1 MVSKLGEFVM
11 GKIKDLLLDI
21 EEVNTELMYLAD
33 EEREARV
40 QQIWEEMMN
49 DYELLR
55 QYEAM
60 AYAAEL
66 ENFSPF
72 DTINS

>member
-1 MVSKLGEFVM
+1 M
-11 GKIKDLLLDI
+11 GKIKDLMLDI
-21 EEVNTELMYLAD
+21 EEANTELAHLAD

-40 QQIWEEMMN
+40 QEIWEEMMN

-55 QYEAM
+55 QYEAL
-60 AYAAEL
+60 AHAADL

>member
-1 MVSKLGEFVM
+1 M

-60 AYAAEL
+60 AHAAEL